1 MLVPG
6 VVKLPT
12 SLKHLWHKLFV
23 ALQVAKKLA
32 ADFTNLTGDVLL
44 SAGFIAY
51 LGPYTSTYRERTIN
65 LWVQQC
71 RCGPFFLLPQSEGD
85 AGHAG
90 GL

>member
-1 MLVPG
+1 M
-6 VVKLPT
+6 
-12 SLKHLWHKLFV
+12 

-51 LGPYTSTYRERTIN
+51 LGPYTSTYRERAIN

-71 RCGPFFLLPQSEGD
+71 RCGPFNLLPHSSEGD
-85 AGHAG
+85 AGPAG
-90 GL
+90 AP